1 MADRELDQRI
11 GLAELRGEMVQ
22 MNKCIDDVNRRIDGV
37 DKRID
42 EVNRRIDDL
51 RTEVRAEIAD
61 VRAEIR
67 DLRAT
72 LRWVI
77 GIQVTMF
84 IVLAG
89 LILRGIGS

>member
-1 MADRELDQRI
+1 MATQNLDERI

-22 MNKCIDDVNRRIDGV
+22 MNKRMDDVN
-37 DKRID
+37 KRID
-42 EVNRRIDDL
+42 DM
-51 RTEVRAEIAD
+51 RADIQ
-61 VRAEIR
+61 

>member
-1 MADRELDQRI
+1 MATQNLDERT

-22 MNKCIDDVNRRIDGV
+22 MNKRMDDMRSDIQ
-37 DKRID
+37 
-42 EVNRRIDDL
+42 
-51 RTEVRAEIAD
+51 
-61 VRAEIR
+61 

-77 GIQVTMF
+77 GIQITMF

>member
-1 MADRELDQRI
+1 MTDQELDERI

-22 MNKCIDDVNRRIDGV
+22 MNK
-37 DKRID
+37 
-42 EVNRRIDDL
+42 RIDDL
-51 RTEVRAEIAD
+51 RAD
-61 VRAEIR
+61 VRADIADIRADIADIRADIR
-67 DLRAT
+67 DM

-89 LILRGIGS
+89 LILRGMG

>member
-1 MADRELDQRI
+1 MADQELDQRI

-22 MNKCIDDVNRRIDGV
+22 MTKRIDDVNRRIDDV
-37 DKRID
+37 NKRID
-42 EVNRRIDDL
+42 DVNNRIDDL
-51 RTEVRAEIAD
+51 RAD
-61 VRAEIR
+61 VRSEIQ
-67 DLRAT
+67 DMRAT

-89 LILRGIGS
+89 LILRGVGQ

>member
-1 MADRELDQRI
+1 MADQELDQRI

-22 MNKCIDDVNRRIDGV
+22 MNKRIDDVNRRL
-37 DKRID
+37 
-42 EVNRRIDDL
+42 DDL

>member
-1 MADRELDQRI
+1 MATQNLDERI

-22 MNKCIDDVNRRIDGV
+22 MNKRMDDMRSDIQ
-37 DKRID
+37 
-42 EVNRRIDDL
+42 
-51 RTEVRAEIAD
+51 
-61 VRAEIR
+61 

-77 GIQVTMF
+77 GIQITMF

>member
-1 MADRELDQRI
+1 MATQNLDERI
-11 GLAELRGEMVQ
+11 GIAELRGEMVQ
-22 MNKCIDDVNRRIDGV
+22 MNKRVDDVN
-37 DKRID
+37 K
-42 EVNRRIDDL
+42 RIDDL
-51 RTEVRAEIAD
+51 RAD
-61 VRAEIR
+61 MRSDIQ

-77 GIQVTMF
+77 GIQITMF

>member
-1 MADRELDQRI
+1 MATQNLDERI
-11 GLAELRGEMVQ
+11 GIAELRGEMVQ
-22 MNKCIDDVNRRIDGV
+22 MNKRIDDVN
-37 DKRID
+37 K
-42 EVNRRIDDL
+42 RIDDL
-51 RTEVRAEIAD
+51 RAD
-61 VRAEIR
+61 MRSDIQ

-77 GIQVTMF
+77 GIQITMF

>member
-1 MADRELDQRI
+1 MATQNLDERI
-11 GLAELRGEMVQ
+11 GIAELRGEMVQ
-22 MNKCIDDVNRRIDGV
+22 MNKRMDDMRSDIQ
-37 DKRID
+37 
-42 EVNRRIDDL
+42 
-51 RTEVRAEIAD
+51 
-61 VRAEIR
+61 

-77 GIQVTMF
+77 GIQITMF

>member
-1 MADRELDQRI
+1 MADQELDQRI

-22 MNKCIDDVNRRIDGV
+22 LNKRVDDVNRRIDDVNRRID
-37 DKRID
+37 
-42 EVNRRIDDL
+42 DL
-51 RTEVRAEIAD
+51 RSEVQ
-61 VRAEIR
+61 

>member
-1 MADRELDQRI
+1 MATQNLDERS

-22 MNKCIDDVNRRIDGV
+22 MNKRMDDVN
-37 DKRID
+37 K
-42 EVNRRIDDL
+42 RIDDL
-51 RTEVRAEIAD
+51 RAD
-61 VRAEIR
+61 MRSDIQ

>member
-1 MADRELDQRI
+1 MADQELDQRI

-22 MNKCIDDVNRRIDGV
+22 MNKRVDDVNRRIDDVNRRID
-37 DKRID
+37 
-42 EVNRRIDDL
+42 DL
-51 RTEVRAEIAD
+51 RSEVQ
-61 VRAEIR
+61 
-67 DLRAT
+67 DLRVT

>member
-1 MADRELDQRI
+1 MADQELDQRI

-22 MNKCIDDVNRRIDGV
+22 MNKRVDDVNRRID
-37 DKRID
+37 D
-42 EVNRRIDDL
+42 VNKRIDDL
-51 RTEVRAEIAD
+51 RSEVQ
-61 VRAEIR
+61 
-67 DLRAT
+67 DLRVT